1 MQCLKHIEALE
12 ATKQL
17 PVFGIRQSNNMYI
30 SLTESD
36 IQQLMSDLNTSGNI
50 SINALIQSCNGVI
63 CPSLAEVGNIRI

>member
-17 PVFGIRQSNNMYI
+17 FGIRQSNNMYI

-50 SINALIQSCNGVI
+50 SINALIQNCNGVI